1 MSGAVVNRRAPIKG
15 RFLRAACFGLA
26 LLCLLP
32 ATACRSLPATLKV
45 GLVAP
50 FEGRWRNTGYDA
62 IYAARLAVRELNES
76 GGIDGYRVELVA
88 LDDGGDARLA
98 SEVAAA
104 LAADPEVLVA
114 VGHWLPETTA
124 AAAPVYAAASLAL
137 LPLGVAPLD
146 ESDPA
151 LLPGGF
157 RRAYE
162 AVSPFDEVAGSHAGA
177 TYDALWLAFSA
188 LRVAESQDALSREA
202 VITALQSL
210 QYQGMTGLVFQPATD
225 PAE

>member
-1 MSGAVVNRRAPIKG
+1 MSSAAVKRHAVQRRLLRGAGFALI
-15 RFLRAACFGLA
+15 

-32 ATACRSLPATLKV
+32 ATGCRALPATLKV

-50 FEGRWRNTGYDA
+50 FEGRWRDIGYDA
-62 IYAARLAVRELNES
+62 IYAARLAIREVNER

-98 SEVAAA
+98 AESAAT
-104 LAADPEVLVA
+104 LVADPQVIVA
-114 VGHWLPETTA
+114 LGHWLPETTA
-124 AAAPVYAAASLAL
+124 AAAPVYEAASLAL
-137 LPLGVAPLD
+137 LTLGVAPLD

-151 LLPGGF
+151 LLPEDF
-157 RRAYE
+157 RQAYAE
-162 AVSPFDEVAGSHAGA
+162 VSPFDEVAGSYAGA
-177 TYDALWLAFSA
+177 TYDALWLALSA

-210 QYQGMTGLVFQPATD
+210 QYQGVTGPVFQPATD
-225 PAE
+225 AVE

>member
-1 MSGAVVNRRAPIKG
+1 MSSAAVKRRAW
-15 RFLRAACFGLA
+15 RAVGVALA

-32 ATACRSLPATLKV
+32 ATGCRAVPATLKV

-50 FEGRWRNTGYDA
+50 FEGRWRDVGYDA

-98 SEVAAA
+98 AEAAA
-104 LAADPEVLVA
+104 TLATDPQVLVA
-114 VGHWLPETTA
+114 LGHWLPETTA

-137 LPLGVAPLD
+137 LPLGAPPLD

-151 LLPGGF
+151 RLPAAF
-157 RRAYE
+157 RDAY
-162 AVSPFDEVAGSHAGA
+162 AGVSPFDEVAGRHAGA
-177 TYDALWLAFSA
+177 TYDALWLALSA

-210 QYQGMTGLVFQPATD
+210 QYEGVTGPVFQPAT
-225 PAE
+225 E

>member
-1 MSGAVVNRRAPIKG
+1 MWSGAVSRRAGVAILIL
-15 RFLRAACFGLA
+15 FV
-26 LLCLLP
+26 LLLSAGCRTLP
-32 ATACRSLPATLKV
+32 RTVKV

-50 FEGRWRNTGYDA
+50 FEGRWRDTGYDA
-62 IYAARLAVRELNES
+62 IYAARLAIREVNEG

-98 SEVAAA
+98 AEAAA
-104 LAADPEVLVA
+104 TLVADPQVLVA
-114 VGHWLPETTA
+114 LGHWLPETTA
-124 AAAPVYAAASLAL
+124 AAVPVYAAASLAL

-151 LLPGGF
+151 LLPDDF
-157 RRAYE
+157 RQAYE

-177 TYDALWLAFSA
+177 TYDALWLALSA

-210 QYQGMTGLVFQPATD
+210 QYQGVTGPVFQPATG
-225 PAE
+225 AVE

>member
-1 MSGAVVNRRAPIKG
+1 MWSGAVSRRAGVAILIL
-15 RFLRAACFGLA
+15 FV
-26 LLCLLP
+26 LLLSAGCRTLP
-32 ATACRSLPATLKV
+32 RTVKV

-50 FEGRWRNTGYDA
+50 FEGRWRDTGYDA
-62 IYAARLAVRELNES
+62 IYAARLAIREVNEG

-98 SEVAAA
+98 AEAAA
-104 LAADPEVLVA
+104 TLVADPQVLVA
-114 VGHWLPETTA
+114 LGHWLPETTA

-151 LLPGGF
+151 LLPDDF
-157 RRAYE
+157 RQAYE

-177 TYDALWLAFSA
+177 TYDALWLALSA

-210 QYQGMTGLVFQPATD
+210 QYQGVTGPVFQPATG
-225 PAE
+225 AVE